1 MDNSEIEESE
11 IEESEIEESEEGDN
25 ELEDTDEVSYS
36 EELSQLED
44 SEQNSLS
51 FEGSHEMSQDD
62 SESFELN
69 FVRED
74 EFQRSME
81 RGSFEQSEPLYTE
94 EIDEN
99 YSEEH
104 SW

>member
-1 MDNSEIEESE
+1 MTEARGAAPALEAEIELEE
-11 IEESEIEESEEGDN
+11 ID
-25 ELEDTDEVSYS
+25 ELSYS
-36 EELSQLED
+36 EESSQLEE

-51 FEGSHEMSQDD
+51 VEESQEISQED

-69 FVRED
+69 FVHED

-81 RGSFEQSEPLYTE
+81 RGGFEQSEPLYTE
-94 EIDEN
+94 DVEEN
-99 YSEEH
+99 YSEED